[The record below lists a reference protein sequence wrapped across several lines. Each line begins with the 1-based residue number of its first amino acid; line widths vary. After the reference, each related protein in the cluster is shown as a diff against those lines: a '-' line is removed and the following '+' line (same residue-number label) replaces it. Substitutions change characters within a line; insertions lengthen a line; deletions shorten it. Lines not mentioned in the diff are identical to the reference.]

1 MVEREIL
8 QDINGYE
15 PKLIGPVTARQFL
28 CSAAAAFECIP
39 SFFSLNKIFITQAAI
54 TIAGALGTP
63 LLACGFYKPYGLPFE
78 KFFISYLKMNWI
90 APTMRKYKTNNS
102 NMNYIRE
109 LTKAEIK
116 AFETNETKELKRIK
130 KERKKELKDIKK
142 SLERDLIPIK

>member
-15 PKLIGPVTARQFL
+15 PKLIGPVTARQLL
-28 CSAAAAFECIP
+28 CSAAAAFICIP
-39 SFFSLNKIFITQAAI
+39 SFFSLNEIFITQAAI

-78 KFFISYLKMNWI
+78 KFFIQYFKMNWM
-90 APTMRKYKTNNS
+90 APAMRKYKTNNS

-109 LTKAEIK
+109 LTRAEMK
-116 AFETNETKELKRIK
+116 LSETNEK
-130 KERKKELKDIKK
+130 KEFKKTKKARKKELKDIKK
-142 SLERDLIPIK
+142 MSERDLIPIK